1 MQYGWTPLIWAA
13 DNGHLDVTKAL
24 LDKGADIEHSDKVTW
39 GEGCEGVPMRAR
51 SLRGG
56 LPVGVQVRGKAK
68 DAVEGAVGAVVGVRV
83 RYSLDKN

>member
-1 MQYGWTPLIWAA
+1 MQYGRTPLIYAA
-13 DNGHLDVTKAL
+13 KCGRLDVTKAL

-39 GEGCEGVPMRAR
+39 GEGCEGVPMRDR

-56 LPVGVQVRGKAK
+56 LRAGVQVRGEAG
-68 DAVEGAVGAVVGVRV
+68 DAVEGTVGAVVRV